1 MLLVKQMPNT
11 EQPNCKENKKPFI
24 KDVDRRKNTAAEG
37 SNCCCWIWKIVE
49 NGRVNHGFKTAV
61 NDEIK
66 ADRDSDC

>member
-1 MLLVKQMPNT
+1 MLSVKKMPDA
-11 EQPNCKENKKPFI
+11 EQPDWEKNKKPLF
-24 KDVDRRKNTAAEG
+24 KDINSWKYTIDKR
-37 SNCCCWIWKIVE
+37 SISCCWIWKIVE